1 MVRGLSFLATFGFGG
16 VFLGISPNLRDL
28 VAGAFNSGL
37 SDLDKYSP
45 WSYVGCAVA
54 ALVFLTVL
62 VNTGSRPK

>member
-1 MVRGLSFLATFGFGG
+1 
-16 VFLGISPNLRDL
+16 LGISPNLRDL